1 MQLNRNDFQRLSEFI
16 YDQLGI
22 KISESK
28 RTMLTG
34 RLAKRLRA
42 LKMESFKEYCDFL
55 FTEEGKQ
62 LEHVH
67 LFNAITTNKTDFYRE
82 PTHFDYLTNKVLPQ
96 WQNSPSGNKFRIW
109 SAGCS
114 SGEEPYTMAM
124 VLSEYAAV
132 KRGLEFDIIA
142 TDISTKVLDVAK
154 KAVYHANMIEPV
166 PPAVRK
172 KYLLRNKDAKNPLVR
187 IAPPL
192 RKKVRFGRLNFMDNA
207 FALPDQM
214 DVIFCRNVIIYF
226 DKKTQEALMNKF
238 CQKLRPGGYLFI
250 GHSESLHGF
259 DVPLRQIA
267 PTIYLHTP

>member
-42 LKMESFKEYCDFL
+42 LKMESFGEYCDFL
-55 FTEEGKQ
+55 FTEDGKQ

-67 LFNAITTNKTDFYRE
+67 LFNAVTTNKTDFYRE
-82 PTHFDYLTNKVLPQ
+82 PTHFDYLTTKVLPQ
-96 WQNSPSGNKFRIW
+96 WQKSPSGTRFRIW

-124 VLSEYAAV
+124 VLSEYAATH
-132 KRGLEFDIIA
+132 GDFEFDIIA

-154 KAVYHANMIEPV
+154 KAVYHANTVEPI

-172 KYLLRNKDAKNPLVR
+172 KYLLRNKDANNPLVR

-192 RKKVRFGRLNFMDNA
+192 RKKVRFGRLNFMDDS

-226 DKKTQEALMNKF
+226 DKKTQEALMNKL
-238 CQKLRPGGYLFI
+238 CQKLRHGGYLFI